1 MKKTLLFLLWAIL
14 FPFGV
19 LKAQTLPVI
28 STETDTVWYYIKF
41 KNGGAVLQDMGEGA
55 ILMTQVARAGN
66 KAQLWK
72 VTGTANAYV
81 ITSQY
86 GRSISY
92 SSSASRFTTNAS
104 SSIKFKF
111 IATTNATYA
120 PAWELQR
127 AGQSTCMNQFGGA
140 GSGRQ
145 LGEWSASDVNNPL
158 EFVLPS
164 SMGVLTL
171 AEAELTGTS
180 SAPESM
186 LSLWYRKPATEWM
199 TSALPIGDG
208 QFGAMLFGGV
218 RQDQI
223 QLNEKTLWSG
233 NKTSYGA
240 YQNFGSLYIT
250 SEQITA
256 AQNYRRE
263 LDIENS
269 VAKVVFES
277 GGVAYTREYFA
288 SNPDSAIIIR
298 LTASETGKITTDLQ
312 LVDGHTS
319 AINYTTEGATF
330 SGKLA
335 LVSYYARM
343 AIKTDGG
350 VVTVNPKGGIH
361 VEGANSL
368 LIVLRGGTNY
378 DAKNMN
384 YISNTAGLPA
394 RVDRQ
399 VANALSKSYED
410 LKSAHIADYKGLFDR
425 VKFVIDGTTN
435 TMPTD
440 ELIKTYNISYSD
452 RFLEQLYFNYG
463 RYLMISS
470 SRGVDQPSNLQ
481 GIWNHRNDPPWSCD
495 IHSNINVQMN
505 YWPAE
510 PTNLSDLHKP
520 FLNYIYNESQ
530 IHSQWKQNAKDAGQ
544 TKGWTLYTENNI
556 FGYHGGF
563 MHNYVI
569 ANAWYCM
576 HMWQHY
582 RFTMDKAYLKNVAYP
597 VMKSCCDFWLERLI
611 QDRVVKDGTWVC
623 PNEYSPENGPAAEDG
638 TAHSQQLV
646 WDMFNSTLQAMEV
659 LGDELNEDAA
669 FVADLKA
676 KFAHLDNGLHIDA
689 DGYLREWKYSDRSVG
704 EPGHRHNSHLMGL
717 YPGNQISPLIDKTI
731 FDAAIKSLIA
741 RGDISTGWS
750 MGWKINLW
758 ARALDGDHAHKI
770 LKSALRLSTTTTT
783 DQSAGG
789 IYENLLDAH
798 APFQID
804 GNFGATSGVSEMLLQ
819 SQLNILQILPALP
832 SVWPKGSVT
841 GLRAVGDFQVDIE
854 WEALKATR
862 IVILSEGGLL
872 CDLAYPG
879 ITNYQLRDD
888 ENKYIPVKIMD
899 GNRIQFPTEAGKTYT
914 FTLGTVGLVEAENYD
929 NGVEGETFKAL
940 DVINE
945 DGVYRNDGIYIR
957 PYLNNYYVSLRQG
970 EWTRYTVY
978 VGDSSFYNFSAF
990 AHSQAAT
997 SRVGVSIDGIS
1008 KGTLS
1013 GAATSDFSDI
1023 SLGSSFFL
1031 AAGMHTIILS
1041 GDEGTTD
1048 LEHFRLEPYV
1058 EKNRLADGNY
1068 YIEKDGLYLTNN
1080 HTVGSTLPPKF
1091 RALKAEDTDQRQGWI
1106 LTYDAARDRYK
1117 LASMKDSC
1125 YVNEKGAFSKETT
1138 TPYDAD
1144 MHTFSIYYNGL
1155 KYAIQTG
1162 GIAGV
1167 APLYFD
1173 VDRLSKGAQSD
1184 IPSNFEFNFIHYDGL
1199 LDARSELLQSDIRVH
1214 QEGDLVTVSGEDIC
1228 QVSIVSIV
1236 GSLQLIS
1243 FEPTFSTASLAAG
1256 YYLLAVKRTNGTIY
1270 TTKIVVR

>member
-1 MKKTLLFLLWAIL
+1 M
-14 FPFGV
+14 
-19 LKAQTLPVI
+19 
-28 STETDTVWYYIKF
+28 
-41 KNGGAVLQDMGEGA
+41 
-55 ILMTQVARAGN
+55 
-66 KAQLWK
+66 
-72 VTGTANAYV
+72 
-81 ITSQY
+81 
-86 GRSISY
+86 
-92 SSSASRFTTNAS
+92 
-104 SSIKFKF
+104 
-111 IATTNATYA
+111 IATSNGTYA

-127 AGQSTCMNQFGGA
+127 TGQSTSMNQFGGA
-140 GSGRQ
+140 GAGMQ

-164 SMGVLTL
+164 SMGVLAL

-180 SAPESM
+180 TAPESK

-208 QFGAMLFGGV
+208 QFGAMVFGGV

-223 QLNEKTLWSG
+223 QFNEKTLWSG
-233 NKTSYGA
+233 SKTSYGA

-250 SEQITA
+250 SEQITE

-263 LDIENS
+263 LDIDNA

-277 GGVAYTREYFA
+277 DGVAYTREYIA
-288 SNPDSAIIIR
+288 SNPDSAIVIN
-298 LTASETGKITTDLQ
+298 LTASEAGKITTDL
-312 LVDGHTS
+312 LLLDGHTS
-319 AINYTTEGATF
+319 GINYTTEGATF

-343 AIKTDGG
+343 AIKADGG

-368 LIVLRGGTNY
+368 KIVLRGGTNY
-378 DAKNMN
+378 DANNMN
-384 YISNTAGLPA
+384 YISNTAGLPT

-399 VANALSKSYED
+399 VANALAKSYED

-435 TMPTD
+435 TMPTN
-440 ELIKTYNISYSD
+440 ELINTYNVSYTD
-452 RFLEQLYFNYG
+452 MFLEQLYFNYG

-510 PTNLSDLHKP
+510 PTNLSDLQKP

-530 IHSQWKQNAKDAGQ
+530 LHTQWKQNAKDAGQ

-582 RFTMDKAYLKNVAYP
+582 RFTMDKEYLKNVAYP
-597 VMKSCCDFWLERLI
+597 VMKTCCDFWLERLI

-623 PNEYSPENGPAAEDG
+623 PNEYSPENGPAAEDA

-646 WDMFNSTLQAMEV
+646 WDLFNNTLQAMGI
-659 LGDELNEDAA
+659 LGDDLNEDAA

-676 KFAHLDNGLHIDA
+676 KFANLDNGLHIDA
-689 DGYLREWKYSDRSVG
+689 GGYLREWKYSDKSVG
-704 EPGHRHNSHLMGL
+704 EPGHRHSSHLMGL

-731 FDAAIKSLIA
+731 FDAAIKSLTA

-758 ARALDGDHAHKI
+758 ARALDGNHAHKI

-832 SVWPKGSVT
+832 SIWPKGSVT

-862 IVILSEGGLL
+862 IVLFSEGGQL
-872 CDLAYPG
+872 CDVAYPG
-879 ITNYQLRDD
+879 ITNYQLRDED
-888 ENKYIPVKIMD
+888 NSYIPVTIID
-899 GNRIQFPTEAGKTYT
+899 GNRIQFPTVAGKTYT
-914 FTLGTVGLVEAENYD
+914 LIQGAVGLVEAENYD
-929 NGVEGETFKAL
+929 NGLEGEAFKAL

-957 PYLNNYYVSLRQG
+957 PYLNNYYVTLRQG
-970 EWTRYTVY
+970 EWTRYTVF
-978 VGDSSFYNFSAF
+978 VADSSFYNFSAF
-990 AHSQAAT
+990 AQSSTT
-997 SRVGVSIDGIS
+997 SSKVDVSIDGAS
-1008 KGTLS
+1008 LGTLS
-1013 GAATSDFSDI
+1013 GAPSNFSDVA
-1023 SLGSSFFL
+1023 LDGSFFL

-1048 LEHFRLEPYV
+1048 LEHFRVEPLM

-1068 YIEKDGLYLTNN
+1068 YIENGGLYLTNN

-1091 RALKAEDTDQRQGWI
+1091 RVLKAEDTDQRQGWI
-1106 LTYDAARDRYK
+1106 VTYDAARDRYK

-1125 YVNEKGAFSKETT
+1125 YVNEKGAFSRETT

-1162 GIAGV
+1162 GTAGIS
-1167 APLYFD
+1167 PFYLD
-1173 VDRLSKGAQSD
+1173 VDRLSKGTLSAT
-1184 IPSNFEFNFIHYDGL
+1184 PSNFEFNFIHYDGL
-1199 LDARSELLQSDIRVH
+1199 LDAPSEELPSDIQVY
-1214 QEGDLVTVSGEDIC
+1214 QDGNQVSVSGEEVRS
-1228 QVSIVSIV
+1228 VSVFSII
-1236 GSLQLIS
+1236 GAPLLTSTEL
-1243 FEPTFSTASLAAG
+1243 TFSIASLADG
-1256 YYLLAVKRTNGTIY
+1256 YYLVAVKRGDGTIY
-1270 TTKIVVR
+1270 TTKIAVK

>member
-1 MKKTLLFLLWAIL
+1 MKKTLFFLLWAIL
-14 FPFGV
+14 FSFEG
-19 LKAQTLPVI
+19 LKAQTMPVI

-41 KNGGAVLQDMGEGA
+41 KNGGAVLQDMGDGA
-55 ILMTQVARAGN
+55 ILMTQKATAGN
-66 KAQLWK
+66 KAQLWM
-72 VTGTANAYV
+72 VTGSANAYV
-81 ITSQY
+81 ITSQN
-86 GRSISY
+86 GRSITF
-92 SSSASRFTTNAS
+92 SSTASRFTTNAAS
-104 SSIKFKF
+104 SAKFKI
-111 IATTNATYA
+111 IATTNGTYA

-127 AGQSTCMNQFGGA
+127 AGQTTCMNQFGGA

-145 LGEWSASDVNNPL
+145 LGEWDAADVNNPL

-164 SMGVLTL
+164 SMGVLAL
-171 AEAELTGTS
+171 AEAELTGT
-180 SAPESM
+180 APAPQSK
-186 LSLWYRKPATEWM
+186 LSLWYRTPATEWM

-233 NKTSYGA
+233 SKTSYGA

-250 SEQITA
+250 SEQIKA

-263 LDIENS
+263 LDIENAL
-269 VAKVVFES
+269 AKVVFES
-277 GGVAYTREYFA
+277 DGVAYTREYFA

-298 LTASETGKITTDLQ
+298 LTASQEGKITTDLQ
-312 LVDGHTS
+312 LLDGHTS
-319 AINYTTEGATF
+319 AINYTTDGASF

-343 AIKTDGG
+343 AVKADGG
-350 VVTVNPKGGIH
+350 VVSVNPKGGIH
-361 VEGANSL
+361 VEGANAL

-384 YISNTAGLPA
+384 YISNTAGLPT

-399 VANALSKSYED
+399 VANALAKSYDE
-410 LKSAHIADYKGLFDR
+410 LKAAHIADYKSLFER
-425 VKFVIDGTTN
+425 VKFEIDGTTN
-435 TMPTD
+435 TMPTN
-440 ELIKTYNISYSD
+440 ELIITYNVSFAD
-452 RFLEQLYFNYG
+452 MFLEQLYFNYG
-463 RYLMISS
+463 RYLMISC

-481 GIWNHRNDPPWSCD
+481 GIWNHRNDPPWSSD

-530 IHSQWKQNAKDAGQ
+530 LHSQWKQNAKDAGQ

-582 RFTMDKAYLKNVAYP
+582 RFTMDKEYLKNVAYP

-646 WDMFNSTLQAMEV
+646 WDLFNSTLQAMEV

-669 FVADLKA
+669 FVTDLKA

-689 DGYLREWKYSDRSVG
+689 EGYLREWKYSDKSVG
-704 EPGHRHNSHLMGL
+704 EAGHRHNSHLMGL
-717 YPGNQISPLIDKTI
+717 YPGNQISPLIDKTV

-770 LKSALRLSTTTTT
+770 LKSALKLSTTTTT
-783 DQSAGG
+783 NQYAGG

-854 WEALKATR
+854 WEALKAAR
-862 IVILSEGGLL
+862 IVILSEGGSL

-888 ENKYIPVKIMD
+888 DNTYIPVKIID
-899 GNRIQFPTEAGKTYT
+899 GNRIQFPTVAGKTYT
-914 FTLGTVGLVEAENYD
+914 FTRGAVGLVEAENYD
-929 NGVEGETFKAL
+929 NGVEGEAFHSVYQT
-940 DVINE
+940 NE
-945 DGVYRNDGIYIR
+945 GSVYRKDGIYIS
-957 PYLNNYYVSLRQG
+957 PFLNNYYISLREG

-978 VGDSSFYNFSAF
+978 VADSSFFNISAF
-990 AHSQAAT
+990 AQAQ
-997 SRVGVSIDGIS
+997 SDSYKVDVSIDGVS
-1008 KGTLS
+1008 KGALS
-1013 GAATSDFSDI
+1013 GATASNFSDI
-1023 SLGSSFFL
+1023 TLGSSFFL

-1041 GDEGTTD
+1041 AVEGTTD
-1048 LEHFRLEPYV
+1048 LEHFRLVPFV

-1068 YIEKDGLYLTNN
+1068 YMEYGGLYLTNN

-1091 RALKAEDTDQRQGWI
+1091 RVLKAEDTDFRQGWI
-1106 LTYDAARDRYK
+1106 VTYDAARDRYK

-1125 YVNEKGAFSKETT
+1125 YVNEKGAFSKEST

-1144 MHTFSIYYNGL
+1144 MHTFSIFYNGL

-1162 GIAGV
+1162 GTAGV

-1173 VDRLSKGAQSD
+1173 VDRLSKGALSD
-1184 IPSNFEFNFIHYDGL
+1184 TPSNFEFTFIPYDGL
-1199 LDARSELLQSDIRVH
+1199 LDDPSQQLHADIRVY
-1214 QEGDLVTVSGEDIC
+1214 QEGELVTVSGEDIT
-1228 QVSIVSIV
+1228 QVSILSIV
-1236 GSLQLIS
+1236 GSPILIS
-1243 FEPTFSTASLAAG
+1243 LEPTFSTVSLPAG
-1256 YYLLAVKRTNGTIY
+1256 YYLLTVKRTNGAIY
-1270 TTKIVVR
+1270 TTKIAVK

>member
-1 MKKTLLFLLWAIL
+1 L
-14 FPFGV
+14 
-19 LKAQTLPVI
+19 
-28 STETDTVWYYIKF
+28 
-41 KNGGAVLQDMGEGA
+41 
-55 ILMTQVARAGN
+55 
-66 KAQLWK
+66 
-72 VTGTANAYV
+72 
-81 ITSQY
+81 
-86 GRSISY
+86 
-92 SSSASRFTTNAS
+92 
-104 SSIKFKF
+104 
-111 IATTNATYA
+111 IATSNGTYA

-127 AGQSTCMNQFGGA
+127 TGQSTSMNQFGGA
-140 GSGRQ
+140 GAGMQ

-164 SMGVLTL
+164 SMGVLAL

-180 SAPESM
+180 TAPESK

-208 QFGAMLFGGV
+208 QFGAMVFGGV

-223 QLNEKTLWSG
+223 QFNEKTLWSG
-233 NKTSYGA
+233 SKTSYGA

-250 SEQITA
+250 SEQITE

-263 LDIENS
+263 LDIDNA

-277 GGVAYTREYFA
+277 DGVAYTREYIA
-288 SNPDSAIIIR
+288 SNPDSAIVIN
-298 LTASETGKITTDLQ
+298 LTASEAGKITTDL
-312 LVDGHTS
+312 LLLDGHTS
-319 AINYTTEGATF
+319 GINYTTEGATF

-343 AIKTDGG
+343 AIKADGG

-368 LIVLRGGTNY
+368 KIVLRGGTNY
-378 DAKNMN
+378 DANNMN
-384 YISNTAGLPA
+384 YISNTAGLPT

-399 VANALSKSYED
+399 VANALAKSYED

-435 TMPTD
+435 TMPTN
-440 ELIKTYNISYSD
+440 ELINTYNVSYTD
-452 RFLEQLYFNYG
+452 MFLEQLYFNYG

-510 PTNLSDLHKP
+510 PTNLSDLQKP

-530 IHSQWKQNAKDAGQ
+530 LHTQWKQNAKDAGQ

-582 RFTMDKAYLKNVAYP
+582 RFTMDKEYLKNVAYP
-597 VMKSCCDFWLERLI
+597 VMKTCCDFWLERLI

-623 PNEYSPENGPAAEDG
+623 PNEYSPENGPAAEDA

-646 WDMFNSTLQAMEV
+646 WDLFNNTLQAMGI
-659 LGDELNEDAA
+659 LGDDLNEDAA

-676 KFAHLDNGLHIDA
+676 KFANLDNGLHIDA
-689 DGYLREWKYSDRSVG
+689 GGYLREWKYSDKSVG
-704 EPGHRHNSHLMGL
+704 EPGHRHSSHLMGL

-731 FDAAIKSLIA
+731 FDAAIKSLTA

-758 ARALDGDHAHKI
+758 ARALDGNHAHKI

-832 SVWPKGSVT
+832 SIWPKGSVT

-862 IVILSEGGLL
+862 IVLFSEGGQL
-872 CDLAYPG
+872 CDVAYPG
-879 ITNYQLRDD
+879 ITNYQLRDED
-888 ENKYIPVKIMD
+888 NSYIPVTIID
-899 GNRIQFPTEAGKTYT
+899 GNRIQFPTVAGKTYT
-914 FTLGTVGLVEAENYD
+914 LIQGAVGLVEAENYD
-929 NGVEGETFKAL
+929 NGLEGEAFKAL

-957 PYLNNYYVSLRQG
+957 PYLNNYYVTLRQG
-970 EWTRYTVY
+970 EWTRYTVF
-978 VGDSSFYNFSAF
+978 VADSSFYNFSAF
-990 AHSQAAT
+990 AQSSAA
-997 SRVGVSIDGIS
+997 SSKVGVSIDGAS
-1008 KGTLS
+1008 RGTLS
-1013 GAATSDFSDI
+1013 GAPSNFSDVA
-1023 SLGSSFFL
+1023 LDGSFFL

-1048 LEHFRLEPYV
+1048 LEHFRVEPFM

-1068 YIEKDGLYLTNN
+1068 YIENGGLYLTNN

-1091 RALKAEDTDQRQGWI
+1091 RVLKAEDTNQIQGWI
-1106 LTYDAARDRYK
+1106 VTYDAARDRYK

-1125 YVNEKGAFSKETT
+1125 YVNEKGAFSRETT

-1162 GIAGV
+1162 GTAGIAPFYLDG
-1167 APLYFD
+1167 
-1173 VDRLSKGAQSD
+1173 DRLSKGDESAS
-1184 IPSNFEFNFIHYDGL
+1184 PSNFVLTFIPYDGL
-1199 LDARSELLQSDIRVH
+1199 LDAPSDMLKSDIVIY
-1214 QEGDLVTVSGEDIC
+1214 QNGDQVTVSGEE
-1228 QVSIVSIV
+1228 VSSVSVLSII
-1236 GSLQLIS
+1236 GAPLLTSTEL
-1243 FEPTFSTASLAAG
+1243 TFSTASLAGG
-1256 YYLLAVKRTNGTIY
+1256 YYLVAVKRMDGTIY
-1270 TTKIVVR
+1270 ITKIAVK